1 MKQHKMEKDRNTEKE
16 NLKTVKKHGLGR
28 GLSSLMEDDNNK
40 QFETENLKSKN
51 NAISSIPI
59 EKIVPNQKQPRKLF
73 KNNELKSLADSIKSK
88 GIIQPLIIKR
98 SVTIPEQY
106 EIIAGERRWR
116 AAQMAQ
122 LTEVPVTIR
131 NVEKNEELELAII
144 ENVQREELTAIE
156 EAYAYKRLTDEFKY
170 TQEKVSKLVGKSR
183 SHIANTIR
191 LLNLPMEVKKLLENG
206 DISAG
211 HGRAILSSK
220 NPIERAHEII
230 GKKLNVR
237 TVEKKKKANVDS
249 IRIEK
254 KDANTKEL
262 EKNIS
267 EAIGY
272 SVDIEFKKQND
283 SGSVRIN
290 YRNLDQLDDI
300 VHRLLTPR

>member
-1 MKQHKMEKDRNTEKE
+1 MKQHKMDKDRNTEKE
-16 NLKTVKKHGLGR
+16 KVKISKKHGLGR
-28 GLSSLMEDDNNK
+28 GLSSLMEDDNNH
-40 QFETENLKSKN
+40 QFETSNNNSKE
-51 NAISSIPI
+51 NAISTIPI
-59 EKIVPNQKQPRKLF
+59 ENIIPNQKQPRKLF
-73 KNNELKSLADSIKSK
+73 KNNELNNLADSIKSK
-88 GIIQPLIIKR
+88 GIIQPLIIKK
-98 SVTIPEQY
+98 SVTKPEQF

-116 AAQMAQ
+116 AAQIAQ

-156 EAYAYKRLTDEFKY
+156 EAYAYKRLIDEFKY

-191 LLNLPMEVKKLLENG
+191 LLNLPIEVKELLENG

-211 HGRAILSSK
+211 HGRAILSSN

-237 TVEKKKKANVDS
+237 TVEKKNKLKNDTA
-249 IRIEK
+249 RIEK

-272 SVDIEFKKQND
+272 SVNIEFKKEND
-283 SGSVRIN
+283 SGSVKIN
-290 YRNLDQLDDI
+290 YKNLDQLDDI